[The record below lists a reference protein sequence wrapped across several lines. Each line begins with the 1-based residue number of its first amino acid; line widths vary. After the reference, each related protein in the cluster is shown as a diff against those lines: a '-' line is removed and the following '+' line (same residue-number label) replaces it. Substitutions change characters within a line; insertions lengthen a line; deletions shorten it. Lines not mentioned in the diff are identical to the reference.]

1 LQTRIAFLEVADYN
15 RQGAFIGKCI
25 AKGEKEMT
33 KGFTIRGVVFSAM
46 FAALMVV
53 MSYLQVNLGFT
64 PVPITLQNMA
74 VMLAGALL
82 GAAYGFFSIF
92 LVILLT
98 ALGLPLL
105 HGNGGLSYVI
115 GPTGGFLWMFP
126 ISAML
131 VGWFVSRVKGS
142 DWTAYIKIFLI
153 IEIFGSLLT
162 YVSGV
167 PWLAYKLHVSF
178 NKALTLGFYPYIL
191 GDVIKAIAT
200 TLIVVPI
207 RNVYPAW
214 KLVGS
219 PNAKVAILKESD
231 SDSKL

>member
-1 LQTRIAFLEVADYN
+1 
-15 RQGAFIGKCI
+15 
-25 AKGEKEMT
+25 MT
-33 KGFTIRGVVFSAM
+33 KGFTIRGVVFSAL

-82 GAAYGFFSIF
+82 GASYGFFSVF
-92 LVILLT
+92 LVIILT

-105 HGNGGLSYVI
+105 NGHGGLSHI
-115 GPTGGFLWMFP
+115 LGPTGGFLWMFP
-126 ISAML
+126 VSAML
-131 VGWFVSRVKGS
+131 IGWLVSRVKGS
-142 DWTAYIKIFLI
+142 DWTAYVKIFLI

-167 PWLAYKLHVSF
+167 PWLAHKVHVSL
-178 NKALTLGFYPYIL
+178 NKALVLGFYPYVW
-191 GDVIKAIAT
+191 GDVAKAIAV

-207 RNVYPAW
+207 RNVYPTW

-219 PNAKVAILKESD
+219 SNAKVAILKED
-231 SDSKL
+231 SDL